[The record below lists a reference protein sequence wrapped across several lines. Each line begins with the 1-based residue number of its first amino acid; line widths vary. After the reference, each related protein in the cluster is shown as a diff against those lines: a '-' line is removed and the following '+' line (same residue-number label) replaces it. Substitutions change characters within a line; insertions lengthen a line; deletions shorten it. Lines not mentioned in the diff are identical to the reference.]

1 MTNQPSFPTPPLY
14 SGSQNKGVMHI
25 IQLGWISR
33 NAYSKALDQPWV
45 YKTLIC
51 PACEAEGK
59 LVRHS
64 SYGRYV
70 LVFEQSKM
78 VWRFFRIT
86 RVQCKSC
93 SHTHALLPMD
103 LVAYCQYSLD
113 VLVYLFCQNYIQ
125 GCSVLQL
132 AKATGIPVWS
142 IYLVLRRFHGSLDR
156 VRFVFYER
164 GLRPADDRQ
173 FTVKESLLLIQ
184 QLGLNVFLY
193 LYYQHNRRYLWQ
205 TRHHNR
211 ASPPVYSGWSDVTVG
226 RIT

>member
-1 MTNQPSFPTPPLY
+1 
-14 SGSQNKGVMHI
+14 MHHEHEPK
-25 IQLGWISR
+25 R
-33 NAYSKALDQPWV
+33 TAP
-45 YKTLIC
+45 
-51 PACEAEGK
+51 
-59 LVRHS
+59 
-64 SYGRYV
+64 
-70 LVFEQSKM
+70 
-78 VWRFFRIT
+78 
-86 RVQCKSC
+86 
-93 SHTHALLPMD
+93 
-103 LVAYCQYSLD
+103 
-113 VLVYLFCQNYIQ
+113 
-125 GCSVLQL
+125 
-132 AKATGIPVWS
+132 IPVWS